1 MALSTEASGVSTDPV
16 QDGAEEGLAVM
27 KSHCMIECHV
37 EKEAVEKI
45 INNGEFNDIMST
57 TGTLMTRQEL
67 AAKWKCSVMIS
78 GTVAGVQAAHILL
91 LKATN
96 ATS

>member
-67 AAKWKCSVMIS
+67 AAK
-78 GTVAGVQAAHILL
+78 
-91 LKATN
+91 
-96 ATS
+96 